1 MADADKYLGKYDR
14 VSVEKYDEFLS
25 ELGVNFML
33 RKAATASSPVFEV
46 SKKEAAF
53 DTWSSFCILNVNL
66 TNLVF

>member
-46 SKKEAAF
+46 SKKEA
-53 DTWSSFCILNVNL
+53 DLWHVVIVCILDVNI
-66 TNLVF
+66 FY